1 MSAIQSAFL
10 NALLAYPTDTM
21 DKSLIQ
27 YIYNMCCNTSTTTSS
42 ATTSSMTTSSATTS
56 STTQDKPKKKRYTAD
71 KKDKEMIKD
80 ILIARKYYWNSMKK
94 DGTTYKEFCSLWDD
108 MTYSEKY
115 SMVGYYENSVKSYKS
130 AKIKPI
136 LNEEDKDYNKDP
148 RLDKIIISGR
158 KAMWN
163 YYQFQCYNEYPYEK
177 FQRFWDS
184 MDLDEK
190 EEIYPLH
197 ESWVDESD

>member
-1 MSAIQSAFL
+1 
-10 NALLAYPTDTM
+10 
-21 DKSLIQ
+21 
-27 YIYNMCCNTSTTTSS
+27 
-42 ATTSSMTTSSATTS
+42 
-56 STTQDKPKKKRYTAD
+56 
-71 KKDKEMIKD
+71 
-80 ILIARKYYWNSMKK
+80 
-94 DGTTYKEFCSLWDD
+94 

-115 SMVGYYENSVKSYKS
+115 SIVGYYENSVKSYKS

-163 YYQFQCYNEYPYEK
+163 YYQSQCYNEYSYEK
-177 FQRFWDS
+177 FQRCWDC

-197 ESWVDESD
+197 ESWTDDSN